1 MKRKHTIKIKVAMHK
16 LFLFIGLLAFGITS
30 FAQQTTTINAN
41 GVVVDQNNNP
51 LPGATIVVEGTTSGV
66 ISDIDGH
73 FEIACPT
80 GSSLLVSFIGY
91 KNLRLTAESP
101 LLGNIVLNEDFVT
114 LNEAVAVGVGYGT
127 MRKSDLTGAIASVN
141 SDELKKG
148 VISSTEQLL
157 QGRVAGLTVIQGSGD
172 PAGGAS
178 LRLRGGTSLSASN
191 GPLIVVDGIP
201 GVDFNAI
208 HPSEIVSIDVLKD
221 ASAAAIYGSRGA
233 NGVIIVTTNRE
244 SKGQTMQYQ
253 GYVAVGVVSNHID
266 MLSANQWREWVRE
279 TNNKSAIDYGGNTDW
294 QQELEQTAITQS
306 HVVTYSS
313 ACESG
318 GYRVSVNYLNNQGVI
333 KNTKLE
339 RLGAS
344 LSAFQ
349 YGLNNKLKLEA
360 GINTNFDKWNPFDG
374 RIFERMLNLSP
385 TIPVYNP
392 DGSFTRIGGTKYD
405 NPVELHTNR
414 FADNTR
420 HRLLGYGKAE
430 LEIIEG
436 LKAIANASYEYNSQQ
451 ARLYK
456 PSYAIMEGVSDK
468 GFGQRTLGDYTTMQL
483 ETYLTYD
490 KQINSQH
497 RINLLGGYSYLDNTY
512 EGFGS
517 LRRGFDSD
525 LFLSNNLGAGQDYR
539 AGDVYSYKGQAKL
552 ISFFARANY
561 NFLGR
566 YMFTATVR
574 RDGSSRFGANNKWG
588 TFPSAS
594 LAWRVSDEA
603 FMASTSNWL
612 DNLKLRIGYGVT
624 GNQDGIGEYKSLSLL
639 GAGTDTYYDAVTQ
652 TWKQSYGPVQN
663 PNPNLRWE
671 TTAQTNLGLDFS
683 LLGRITGTLELYQK
697 NTYDLLYTYRVSSA
711 DYAFPTI
718 MANVGSLNN
727 KGVELT
733 LNGNIINKKDF
744 SWDANLTLAKNIQV
758 VQKLSGEQ
766 FQTDDVPSGS
776 LHGIDGMSGQFSQ
789 IIAEGYP
796 VGTFW
801 GPLCL
806 GVDSL
811 GKFML
816 DNDGESQ
823 DIGNVQPK
831 LSYGF
836 GTSLN
841 YKGFDMELSMYGMYG
856 QKVLNATAMI
866 LHNPARLPSLNVADS
881 FIESGI
887 TDKVT
892 YSSYWVED
900 ASFLRL
906 QSLTFG
912 YTLEAKKIGINSVR
926 FYLTGENLFVLTN
939 YTGTDPEISIEG
951 LDNPGFDW
959 FNAYPRPRT
968 FSFGVNI
975 SF

>member
-1 MKRKHTIKIKVAMHK
+1 
-16 LFLFIGLLAFGITS
+16 
-30 FAQQTTTINAN
+30 
-41 GVVVDQNNNP
+41 
-51 LPGATIVVEGTTSGV
+51 
-66 ISDIDGH
+66 
-73 FEIACPT
+73 
-80 GSSLLVSFIGY
+80 
-91 KNLRLTAESP
+91 
-101 LLGNIVLNEDFVT
+101 
-114 LNEAVAVGVGYGT
+114 
-127 MRKSDLTGAIASVN
+127 
-141 SDELKKG
+141 
-148 VISSTEQLL
+148 
-157 QGRVAGLTVIQGSGD
+157 
-172 PAGGAS
+172 
-178 LRLRGGTSLSASN
+178 
-191 GPLIVVDGIP
+191 
-201 GVDFNAI
+201 
-208 HPSEIVSIDVLKD
+208 
-221 ASAAAIYGSRGA
+221 
-233 NGVIIVTTNRE
+233 
-244 SKGQTMQYQ
+244 
-253 GYVAVGVVSNHID
+253 
-266 MLSANQWREWVRE
+266 
-279 TNNKSAIDYGGNTDW
+279 
-294 QQELEQTAITQS
+294 
-306 HVVTYSS
+306 
-313 ACESG
+313 
-318 GYRVSVNYLNNQGVI
+318 
-333 KNTKLE
+333 
-339 RLGAS
+339 

-349 YGLNNKLKLEA
+349 YGFDNKLKVEA
-360 GINTNFDKWNPFDG
+360 GINTNFDKWNPYDG

-420 HRLLGYGKAE
+420 HRLLAYTKAE

-436 LKAIANASYEYNSQQ
+436 LKAVANASYEYNSQQ
-451 ARLYK
+451 SRLYK
-456 PSYAIMEGVSDK
+456 PSYAVMEGISDK

-490 KQINSQH
+490 KQLTDNH

-512 EGFGS
+512 EGFGAM
-517 LRRGFDSD
+517 RRGFDSD
-525 LFLSNNLGAGQDYR
+525 LFLYNNLGAGQDYR

-561 NFLGR
+561 NYMGR

-588 TFPSAS
+588 VFPSAS
-594 LAWRVSDEA
+594 VAWRISDES
-603 FMASTSNWL
+603 FMAGTSAWL
-612 DNLKLRIGYGVT
+612 DNLKLRAGYGVT

-639 GAGTDTYYDAVTQ
+639 GAGSDTYYDAVTQ
-652 TWKQSYGPVQN
+652 SWKQSYGPIQN

-671 TTAQTNLGLDFS
+671 TTAQANIGLDFS
-683 LLGRITGTLELYQK
+683 LIGRINGTVELYNK

-727 KGVELT
+727 KGIELT
-733 LNGNIINKKDF
+733 LNGNLMNTNNF
-744 SWDANLTLAKNIQV
+744 NWDANITLAKNM
-758 VQKLSGEQ
+758 QKVTQLSDEQ

-801 GPLCL
+801 GPLCT
-806 GVDSL
+806 GIDSL
-811 GKFML
+811 GKFMMA
-816 DNDGESQ
+816 DDGALQ

-836 GTSLN
+836 GTSLS
-841 YKGFDMELSMYGMYG
+841 YKNFDLDVSMYGMYG

-866 LHNPARLPSLNVADS
+866 LHNPARLPSLNVTDS
-881 FIESGI
+881 FLESGI

-906 QSLTFG
+906 QTLTLAYNIDGKKFG
-912 YTLEAKKIGINSVR
+912 LGKVR
-926 FYLTGENLFVLTN
+926 LYVTGENLFVLTN
-939 YTGTDPEISIEG
+939 YTGTDPEVSIEG

-959 FNAYPRPRT
+959 FNVYPKPRT
-968 FSFGVNI
+968 FSFGANI

>member
-1 MKRKHTIKIKVAMHK
+1 MNKGNFKNIARTIQAA
-16 LFLFIGLLAFGITS
+16 FLLIGFMVLTNGAWS
-30 FAQQTTTINAN
+30 QQTFNAK
-41 GVVVDQNNNP
+41 GTVVDQQNNP
-51 LPGATIVVEGTTSGV
+51 LPGATVVVEGTTKGV
-66 ISDIDGH
+66 ITDIDGN
-73 FEIACPT
+73 FEINCSKGNT
-80 GSSLLVSFIGY
+80 LLISFIGY
-91 KNLRLTAESP
+91 KNQQIIVQSEQ
-101 LLGNIVLNEDFVT
+101 LGSIVLTEDFVT
-114 LNEAVAVGVGYGT
+114 LNEAVVVGVGYGT
-127 MRKSDLTGAIASVN
+127 MRKSDLTGAIASVD
-141 SDELKKG
+141 SDELKQG
-148 VISSTEQLL
+148 VVSSTEQLL
-157 QGRVAGLTVIQGSGD
+157 QGRVAGLTVIQGTGD
-172 PAGGAS
+172 PASGAS

-191 GPLIVVDGIP
+191 GPLVVVDGIP

-233 NGVIIVTTNRE
+233 NGVIIVTTNRAN
-244 SKGQTMQYQ
+244 KGKSMQYQ
-253 GYVAVGVVSNHID
+253 GYVAVGTVSNHID
-266 MLSANQWREWVRE
+266 MLSANQWRAWVRE
-279 TNNKSAIDYGGNTDW
+279 NEVTSAIDYGGNTDW
-294 QQELEQTAITQS
+294 QKELEQTSISQS
-306 HVVTYSS
+306 HVLTFNSS
-313 ACESG
+313 TETS
-318 GYRVSVNYLNNQGVI
+318 GYRVSVNYLNNQGII
-333 KNTKLE
+333 KNTQLE

-349 YGLNNKLKLEA
+349 YGFDNKLKVEA
-360 GINTNFDKWNPFDG
+360 GINTNFDKWNPYDG

-420 HRLLGYGKAE
+420 HRLLAYTKAE

-436 LKAIANASYEYNSQQ
+436 LKAVANASYEYNSQQ
-451 ARLYK
+451 SRLYK
-456 PSYAIMEGVSDK
+456 PSYAVMEGISDK

-483 ETYLTYD
+483 ETYLTYN
-490 KQINSQH
+490 KQLTDNH

-512 EGFGS
+512 EGFGAM
-517 LRRGFDSD
+517 RRGFDSD
-525 LFLSNNLGAGQDYR
+525 LFLYNNLGAGQDYR

-561 NFLGR
+561 NYMGR

-588 TFPSAS
+588 VFPSAS
-594 LAWRVSDEA
+594 VAWRISDES
-603 FMASTSNWL
+603 FMAGTSAWL
-612 DNLKLRIGYGVT
+612 DNLKLRAGYGVT

-639 GAGTDTYYDAVTQ
+639 GAGSDTYYDAVTQ
-652 TWKQSYGPVQN
+652 SWKQSYGPIQN

-671 TTAQTNLGLDFS
+671 TTAQANIGLDFS
-683 LLGRITGTLELYQK
+683 LIGRINGTVELYNK

-727 KGVELT
+727 KGIELT
-733 LNGNIINKKDF
+733 LNGNLMNTNNF
-744 SWDANLTLAKNIQV
+744 NWDANITLAKNM
-758 VQKLSGEQ
+758 QKVTQLSDEQ

-801 GPLCL
+801 GPLCT
-806 GVDSL
+806 GIDSL
-811 GKFML
+811 GKFMMA
-816 DNDGESQ
+816 DDGALQ

-836 GTSLN
+836 GTSLS
-841 YKGFDMELSMYGMYG
+841 YKNFDLDVSMYGMYG

-866 LHNPARLPSLNVADS
+866 LHNPARLPSLNVTDS
-881 FIESGI
+881 FLESGI

-906 QSLTFG
+906 QTLTLAYNIDGKKFG
-912 YTLEAKKIGINSVR
+912 LGKVR
-926 FYLTGENLFVLTN
+926 LYVTGENLFVLTN
-939 YTGTDPEISIEG
+939 YTGTDPEVSIEG

-959 FNAYPRPRT
+959 FNVYPKPRT
-968 FSFGVNI
+968 FSFGANI

>member
-1 MKRKHTIKIKVAMHK
+1 MNKRNFKNIARTIQTA
-16 LFLFIGLLAFGITS
+16 FLLIGFMVLTNGAWS
-30 FAQQTTTINAN
+30 QQTFNAK
-41 GVVVDQNNNP
+41 GIVVDQQNNP
-51 LPGATIVVEGTTSGV
+51 LPGATVVVEGTTKGV
-66 ISDIDGH
+66 ITDIDGN
-73 FEIACPT
+73 FEINCSKGNT
-80 GSSLLVSFIGY
+80 LLISFIGY
-91 KNLRLTAESP
+91 KNQQINAQSEQ
-101 LLGNIVLNEDFVT
+101 LGSIVLTEDFVT
-114 LNEAVAVGVGYGT
+114 LNEAVVVGVGYGT

-141 SDELKKG
+141 SDELKQG
-148 VISSTEQLL
+148 VVSSTEQLL
-157 QGRVAGLTVIQGSGD
+157 QGRVAGLTVIQGTGD
-172 PAGGAS
+172 PASGAS

-191 GPLIVVDGIP
+191 GPLVVVDGIP

-233 NGVIIVTTNRE
+233 NGVIIVTTNRA
-244 SKGQTMQYQ
+244 SKGKSMQYQ
-253 GYVAVGVVSNHID
+253 GYVAVGTVSNHID
-266 MLSANQWREWVRE
+266 MLSANQWRAWVRE
-279 TNNKSAIDYGGNTDW
+279 NEVTSAIDYGGNTDW
-294 QQELEQTAITQS
+294 QKELEQTSISQS
-306 HVVTYSS
+306 HVLTFNSS
-313 ACESG
+313 TETS

-333 KNTKLE
+333 KNTQLE

-349 YGLNNKLKLEA
+349 YGFDNKLKVEA
-360 GINTNFDKWNPFDG
+360 GINTNFDKWNPYDG

-420 HRLLGYGKAE
+420 HRLLAYTKAE
-430 LEIIEG
+430 LEIVEG
-436 LKAIANASYEYNSQQ
+436 LKAVANASYEYNSQQ
-451 ARLYK
+451 SRLYK
-456 PSYAIMEGVSDK
+456 PSYAVMEGISDK

-490 KQINSQH
+490 KQLTNNH

-512 EGFGS
+512 EGFGAM
-517 LRRGFDSD
+517 RRGFDSD
-525 LFLSNNLGAGQDYR
+525 LFLYNNLGAGQDYR

-561 NFLGR
+561 NYMGR

-588 TFPSAS
+588 VFPSAS
-594 LAWRVSDEA
+594 VAWRISDES
-603 FMASTSNWL
+603 FMAGTSAWL
-612 DNLKLRIGYGVT
+612 DNLKLRAGYGVT

-639 GAGTDTYYDAVTQ
+639 GAGSDTYYDAVTQ
-652 TWKQSYGPVQN
+652 SWKQSYGPIQN

-671 TTAQTNLGLDFS
+671 TTAQANIGLDFS
-683 LLGRITGTLELYQK
+683 LIGRINGTVELYNK

-727 KGVELT
+727 KGIELT
-733 LNGNIINKKDF
+733 LNGNLMNTNNF
-744 SWDANLTLAKNIQV
+744 NWDANITLAKNM
-758 VQKLSGEQ
+758 QKVTQLSDEQ

-801 GPLCL
+801 GPLCT
-806 GVDSL
+806 GIDSL
-811 GKFML
+811 GKFMMA
-816 DNDGESQ
+816 NDGALQ

-836 GTSLN
+836 GTSLS
-841 YKGFDMELSMYGMYG
+841 YKNFDLDVSMYGMYG

-866 LHNPARLPSLNVADS
+866 LNNPSRLPSLNVTDS
-881 FIESGI
+881 FLESGI

-906 QSLTFG
+906 QTLTLAYNIDGKKFG
-912 YTLEAKKIGINSVR
+912 LGKVR
-926 FYLTGENLFVLTN
+926 LYVTGENLFVLTN
-939 YTGTDPEISIEG
+939 YTGTDPEVSIEG

-959 FNAYPRPRT
+959 FNVYPKPRT
-968 FSFGVNI
+968 FSFGANI

>member
-1 MKRKHTIKIKVAMHK
+1 MNKRNFKNIARTIQTA
-16 LFLFIGLLAFGITS
+16 FLLIGFMVLTNGAWS
-30 FAQQTTTINAN
+30 QQTFNAK
-41 GVVVDQNNNP
+41 GIVVDQQNNP
-51 LPGATIVVEGTTSGV
+51 LPGATVVVEGTTKGV
-66 ISDIDGH
+66 ITDIDGN
-73 FEIACPT
+73 FEINCSKGNT
-80 GSSLLVSFIGY
+80 LLISFIGY
-91 KNLRLTAESP
+91 KNQQINAQSEQ
-101 LLGNIVLNEDFVT
+101 LGSIVLTEDFVT
-114 LNEAVAVGVGYGT
+114 LNEAVVVGVGYGT

-141 SDELKKG
+141 SDELKQG
-148 VISSTEQLL
+148 VVSSTEQLL
-157 QGRVAGLTVIQGSGD
+157 QGRVAGLTVIQGTGD
-172 PAGGAS
+172 PASGAS

-191 GPLIVVDGIP
+191 GPLVVVDGIP

-233 NGVIIVTTNRE
+233 NGVIIVTTNRA
-244 SKGQTMQYQ
+244 SKGKSMQYQ
-253 GYVAVGVVSNHID
+253 GYVAVGTVSNHID
-266 MLSANQWREWVRE
+266 MLSANQWRAWVRE
-279 TNNKSAIDYGGNTDW
+279 NEVTSAIDYGGNTDW
-294 QQELEQTAITQS
+294 QKELEQTSISQS
-306 HVVTYSS
+306 HVLTFNSS
-313 ACESG
+313 TETS

-333 KNTKLE
+333 KNTQLE

-349 YGLNNKLKLEA
+349 YGFDNKLKVEA
-360 GINTNFDKWNPFDG
+360 GINTNFDKWNPYDG

-420 HRLLGYGKAE
+420 HRLLAYTKAE
-430 LEIIEG
+430 LEIVEG
-436 LKAIANASYEYNSQQ
+436 LKAVANASYEYNSQQ
-451 ARLYK
+451 SRLYK
-456 PSYAIMEGVSDK
+456 PSYAVMEGISDK

-490 KQINSQH
+490 KQLTNNH

-512 EGFGS
+512 EGFGAM
-517 LRRGFDSD
+517 RRGFDSD
-525 LFLSNNLGAGQDYR
+525 LFLYNNLGAGQDYR

-561 NFLGR
+561 NYMGR

-588 TFPSAS
+588 VFPSAS
-594 LAWRVSDEA
+594 VAWRISDES
-603 FMASTSNWL
+603 FMAGTSAWL
-612 DNLKLRIGYGVT
+612 DNLKLRAGYGVT

-639 GAGTDTYYDAVTQ
+639 GAGSDTYYDAVTQ
-652 TWKQSYGPVQN
+652 SWKQSYGPIQN

-671 TTAQTNLGLDFS
+671 TTAQANIGLDFS
-683 LLGRITGTLELYQK
+683 LIGRINGTIELYNK

-727 KGVELT
+727 KGIELT
-733 LNGNIINKKDF
+733 LNGNLMNTNNF
-744 SWDANLTLAKNIQV
+744 NWDANITLAKNM
-758 VQKLSGEQ
+758 QKVTQLSDEQ

-801 GPLCL
+801 GPLCT
-806 GVDSL
+806 GIDSL
-811 GKFML
+811 GKFMMA
-816 DNDGESQ
+816 NDGALQ

-836 GTSLN
+836 GTSLS
-841 YKGFDMELSMYGMYG
+841 YKNFDLDVSMYGMYG

-866 LHNPARLPSLNVADS
+866 LNNPSRLPSLNVTDS
-881 FIESGI
+881 FLESGI

-906 QSLTFG
+906 QTLTLAYNIDGKKFG
-912 YTLEAKKIGINSVR
+912 LGKVR
-926 FYLTGENLFVLTN
+926 LYVTGENLFVLTN
-939 YTGTDPEISIEG
+939 YTGTDPEVSIEG

-959 FNAYPRPRT
+959 FNVYPKPRT
-968 FSFGVNI
+968 FSFGANI

>member
-1 MKRKHTIKIKVAMHK
+1 MNKRNFKNIARTIQTT
-16 LFLFIGLLAFGITS
+16 FLLIGFMVLTNGAWS
-30 FAQQTTTINAN
+30 QQTFNAKGN
-41 GVVVDQNNNP
+41 VVDQQNNP
-51 LPGATIVVEGTTSGV
+51 LPGATVVVEGTTNGV
-66 ISDIDGH
+66 ITNIDGN
-73 FEIACPT
+73 FEINCSE
-80 GSSLLVSFIGY
+80 GSTLLISFIGY
-91 KNLRLTAESP
+91 KNQQVKVQNEQ
-101 LLGNIVLNEDFVT
+101 LGNIVLSEDFVT
-114 LNEAVAVGVGYGT
+114 LNEAVVVGVGYGT

-141 SDELKKG
+141 SDELKQG
-148 VISSTEQLL
+148 VVSSTEQLL
-157 QGRVAGLTVIQGSGD
+157 QGRVAGLTVIQGTGD
-172 PAGGAS
+172 PASGAS

-191 GPLIVVDGIP
+191 GPLVVVDGIP

-233 NGVIIVTTNRE
+233 NGVIIVTTNRAN
-244 SKGQTMQYQ
+244 KGKSMQYQ
-253 GYVAVGVVSNHID
+253 GYVAVGTVSNHID
-266 MLSANQWREWVRE
+266 MLSANQWRAWVRE
-279 TNNKSAIDYGGNTDW
+279 NEVTSAIDYGGDTDW
-294 QQELEQTAITQS
+294 QKELEQTSISQS
-306 HVVTYSS
+306 HVLTFNSS
-313 ACESG
+313 TETS

-333 KNTKLE
+333 KNTQLE

-349 YGLNNKLKLEA
+349 YGFDNKLKVEA
-360 GINTNFDKWNPFDG
+360 GINTNFDKWNPYDG

-420 HRLLGYGKAE
+420 HRLLAYTKAE

-436 LKAIANASYEYNSQQ
+436 LKAVVNASYEYNSQQ
-451 ARLYK
+451 SRLYK
-456 PSYAIMEGVSDK
+456 PSYAVMEGISDK

-490 KQINSQH
+490 KQLTDNH

-512 EGFGS
+512 EGFGAM
-517 LRRGFDSD
+517 RRGFDSD
-525 LFLSNNLGAGQDYR
+525 LFLYNNLGAGQDYR

-561 NFLGR
+561 NFMGR

-588 TFPSAS
+588 VFPSAS
-594 LAWRVSDEA
+594 VAWRISDES
-603 FMASTSNWL
+603 FMAGTSAWL
-612 DNLKLRIGYGVT
+612 DNLKLRAGYGVT

-639 GAGTDTYYDAVTQ
+639 GAGSDTYYDAVTQ
-652 TWKQSYGPVQN
+652 SWKQSYGPIQN

-671 TTAQTNLGLDFS
+671 TTAQANIGLDFS
-683 LLGRITGTLELYQK
+683 LIGRINGTIELYNK

-727 KGVELT
+727 KGIELT
-733 LNGNIINKKDF
+733 LNGNLMNTNNF
-744 SWDANLTLAKNIQV
+744 NWDANITLAKNM
-758 VQKLSGEQ
+758 QKVTQLSDEQ

-801 GPLCL
+801 GPMCT
-806 GVDSL
+806 GIDSL
-811 GKFML
+811 GKFVIA
-816 DNDGESQ
+816 DDGALQ

-836 GTSLN
+836 GTSLS
-841 YKGFDMELSMYGMYG
+841 YKNFDLDVSMYGMYG

-866 LHNPARLPSLNVADS
+866 LHNPARLPSLNVTDS
-881 FIESGI
+881 FLESGI
-887 TDKVT
+887 TDKVS

-906 QSLTFG
+906 QTLTLAYNIDGKKFG
-912 YTLEAKKIGINSVR
+912 LGKVR
-926 FYLTGENLFVLTN
+926 LYVTGENLFVLTN
-939 YTGTDPEISIEG
+939 YTGTDPEVSIEG

-959 FNAYPRPRT
+959 FNVYPKPRT
-968 FSFGVNI
+968 FSFGANI

>member
-1 MKRKHTIKIKVAMHK
+1 MNKGNFKNIARTIQAA
-16 LFLFIGLLAFGITS
+16 FLLIGFMVLTNGAWS
-30 FAQQTTTINAN
+30 QQTFNAK
-41 GVVVDQNNNP
+41 GTVVDQQNNP
-51 LPGATIVVEGTTSGV
+51 LPGATVVVEGTTKGV
-66 ISDIDGH
+66 ITDIDGN
-73 FEIACPT
+73 FEINCSKGNT
-80 GSSLLVSFIGY
+80 LLISFIGY
-91 KNLRLTAESP
+91 KNQQIIVQSEQ
-101 LLGNIVLNEDFVT
+101 LGSIVLTEDFVT
-114 LNEAVAVGVGYGT
+114 LNEAVVVGVGYGT
-127 MRKSDLTGAIASVN
+127 MRKSDLTGAIASVD
-141 SDELKKG
+141 SDELKQG
-148 VISSTEQLL
+148 VVSSTEQLL
-157 QGRVAGLTVIQGSGD
+157 QGRVAGLTVIQGTGD
-172 PAGGAS
+172 PASGAS

-191 GPLIVVDGIP
+191 GPLVVVDGIP

-233 NGVIIVTTNRE
+233 NGVIIVTTNRAN
-244 SKGQTMQYQ
+244 KGKSMQYQ
-253 GYVAVGVVSNHID
+253 GYVAVGTVSNHID
-266 MLSANQWREWVRE
+266 MLSANQWRAWVRE
-279 TNNKSAIDYGGNTDW
+279 NEVTSAIDYGGNTDW
-294 QQELEQTAITQS
+294 QKELEQTSISQS
-306 HVVTYSS
+306 HVLTFNSS
-313 ACESG
+313 TETS
-318 GYRVSVNYLNNQGVI
+318 GYRVSVNYLNNQGII
-333 KNTKLE
+333 KNTQLE

-349 YGLNNKLKLEA
+349 YGFDNKLKVEA
-360 GINTNFDKWNPFDG
+360 GINTNFDKWNPYDG

-420 HRLLGYGKAE
+420 HRLLAYTKAE

-436 LKAIANASYEYNSQQ
+436 LKAVANASYEYNSQQ
-451 ARLYK
+451 SRLYK
-456 PSYAIMEGVSDK
+456 PSYAVMEGISDK

-483 ETYLTYD
+483 ETYLTYN
-490 KQINSQH
+490 KQLTDNH

-512 EGFGS
+512 EGFGAM
-517 LRRGFDSD
+517 RRGFDSD
-525 LFLSNNLGAGQDYR
+525 LFLYNNLGAGQDYR

-561 NFLGR
+561 NYMGR

-588 TFPSAS
+588 VFPSAS
-594 LAWRVSDEA
+594 VAWRISDES
-603 FMASTSNWL
+603 FMAGTSAWL
-612 DNLKLRIGYGVT
+612 DNLKLRAGYGVT

-639 GAGTDTYYDAVTQ
+639 GAGSDTYYDAVTQ
-652 TWKQSYGPVQN
+652 SWKQSYGPIQN

-671 TTAQTNLGLDFS
+671 TTAQANIGLDFS
-683 LLGRITGTLELYQK
+683 LIGRINGTVELYNK

-727 KGVELT
+727 KGIELT
-733 LNGNIINKKDF
+733 LNGNLMNTNNF
-744 SWDANLTLAKNIQV
+744 NWDANITLAKNM
-758 VQKLSGEQ
+758 QKVTQLSDEQ

-801 GPLCL
+801 GPLCT
-806 GVDSL
+806 GIDSL
-811 GKFML
+811 GKFMMA
-816 DNDGESQ
+816 DDGALQ

-836 GTSLN
+836 GTSLS
-841 YKGFDMELSMYGMYG
+841 YKNFDLDVSMYGMYG

-866 LHNPARLPSLNVADS
+866 LNNPSRLPSLNVTDS
-881 FIESGI
+881 FLESGI

-906 QSLTFG
+906 QTLTLAYNIDGKQFG
-912 YTLEAKKIGINSVR
+912 LGKVR
-926 FYLTGENLFVLTN
+926 LYVTGENLFVLTN
-939 YTGTDPEISIEG
+939 YTGTDPEVSIEG

-959 FNAYPRPRT
+959 
-968 FSFGVNI
+968 
-975 SF
+975 